1 MKQWTKRTDLRS
13 RAGFTLIEIM
23 VVVIII
29 GILAGLAGVK
39 VANRVAQGQETGARG
54 NLQTISMGIALY
66 EVDNGALPAN
76 LAALMSSPGGANNWR
91 GPYLDVLP
99 KDPWGND
106 FQYTP
111 NSAGGNY
118 DLKCLGPDGV
128 VSGDDIVKG
137 DGAK

>member
-1 MKQWTKRTDLRS
+1 MKPWTRQTDRRS

-29 GILAGLAGVK
+29 GILAGLAGVR
-39 VANRVAQGQETGARG
+39 VANRVGQGQETGARG

-66 EVDNGALPAN
+66 EVDNGSLPPT
-76 LAALMSSPGGANNWR
+76 LGALMTAPGGANNWR

-106 FQYTP
+106 FVYTP
-111 NSAGGNY
+111 NASGGSY
-118 DLKCLGPDGV
+118 ELKSLGEDGV
-128 VSGDDIVKG
+128 ASADDVTKG
-137 DGAK
+137 DGKK